1 MGSEI
6 SAAAEV
12 VRCLVGR
19 SVVVVESGQG
29 EARIGSV
36 VLPAGADSVDVAVA
50 AQEEKSVVVGRIGR
64 PEARS
69 IVADFVVDGLA
80 SVSCEA

>member
-1 MGSEI
+1 MDSEV

-19 SVVVVESGQG
+19 SVVVVESGQE

-50 AQEEKSVVVGRIGR
+50 AREEKSVVVGRIGR
-64 PEARS
+64 PEA
-69 IVADFVVDGLA
+69 
-80 SVSCEA
+80 

>member
-1 MGSEI
+1 
-6 SAAAEV
+6 
-12 VRCLVGR
+12 LVGR

-80 SVSCEA
+80 SVSYEA